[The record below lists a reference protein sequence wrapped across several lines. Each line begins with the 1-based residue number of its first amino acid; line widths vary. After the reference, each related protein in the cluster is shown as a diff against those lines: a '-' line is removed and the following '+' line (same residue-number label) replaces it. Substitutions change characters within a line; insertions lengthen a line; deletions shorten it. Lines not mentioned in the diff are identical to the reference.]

1 MARSGESHV
10 VLLTLQLLCL
20 RDARGLQDTIA
31 SIEVAAAGVAW
42 GIEIQLIPA
51 GLSPAGLR
59 QLALAAAWSS
69 RVHWWQGSAS
79 GSAAVLNDAAQDAQG
94 LWIWWLEPGD
104 LLAPSALQ
112 QWYELACR
120 EPQALVIAAAGEHL
134 DQWGGAHHHGVLPG
148 HQPLQQLV
156 DADLYCPG
164 AVSWRRSGEVCLP
177 PLPEHLEFCFRD
189 AWLLTVLEEQRER
202 LVTVEAVWAQ
212 THTNSDWQQP
222 GRCLGRVLEWTRELQ
237 RRWGEAPLAPLQRY
251 ALDLAHGEAQI
262 SAASSG
268 LLELE
273 GVFTAVQPLLST
285 GSWQR
290 LQRRWGLNGAKRP
303 WQEQLDWALR
313 SGGLLELWCVDLLRN
328 LLHPEL
334 LHLLNEQAVWG
345 PRRLVERLVSEEWW
359 SRYRLLRQDEALI
372 DLLNQPLAGMPLI
385 ALLHW
390 LHQGELQE
398 RFPLPE
404 QLSDYGLWWRE
415 QASAAM
421 AHMAFDAAG
430 CILKEPVSA
439 EDALMPEQRPFGVN
453 LIGHAFEVFGI
464 GEDVRMAALALGS
477 AGVPFCVVN
486 VPAHNGAAA
495 SDRSLE
501 AHSLA
506 PGDLG
511 PFRFN
516 LVCLAAPSHGA
527 WIAREGLAQQRGRT
541 TIVAWPWET
550 QTWPMAWQCLI
561 PLADA
566 FWPSSTFTAKALE
579 PFSTPP
585 NRPLQVLPM
594 AVHIDQPEQFR
605 IPKRRHIT
613 RERWGLQPE
622 AKLVLFVFDVK
633 SSLQRKNPWG
643 AIQAFQQAFPQDSP
657 TNVQLV
663 IKALRPGSANQAW
676 EELQQQAAQD
686 PRLKVIE
693 ADLERGDLLALMGA
707 CDVFLSLHR
716 SEGFG
721 RGIAEA
727 GILGLQVVTSA
738 WGGNVDFCQ
747 GENFHLVPCEPVQIE
762 AGAYV
767 QAEGHCWGEPDLTEA
782 SHQLLK
788 AVNSARMPAKAN
800 PCLEALAISATG
812 QRYRQGLELLS
823 RGSIN

>member
-1 MARSGESHV
+1 MARSGESHA
-10 VLLTLQLLCL
+10 VLLTLQLLCM

-31 SIEVAAAGVAW
+31 SIEVAAAGVPW
-42 GIEIQLIPA
+42 GVEIQLVPA

-59 QLALAAAWSS
+59 QLVLAAAWSS

-79 GSAAVLNDAAQDAQG
+79 GSAAVLNGAAQDAQG
-94 LWIWWLEPGD
+94 LWIWRLEPGD
-104 LLAPSALQ
+104 LLAASALQ

-134 DQWGGAHHHGVLPG
+134 DRWGGAHQHGVLPG
-148 HQPLQQLV
+148 DHPLQKLV

-164 AVSWRRSGEVCLP
+164 AVSWRRSREVCIP

-189 AWLLTVLEEQRER
+189 AWLLTVLEEQRDR
-202 LVTVEAVWAQ
+202 LATVEAVWAQ

-262 SAASSG
+262 PAASSG

-285 GSWQR
+285 RSWER

-334 LHLLNEQAVWG
+334 TQLLNEQAVWG

-359 SRYRLLRQDEALI
+359 TRYRLLRQDEALI
-372 DLLNQPLAGMPLI
+372 DLLNQQLEGMPLI

-390 LHQGELQE
+390 LHQAELQE

-404 QLSDYGLWWRE
+404 QLFDYGLWWRE
-415 QASAAM
+415 QASTAM

-430 CILKEPVSA
+430 CILREPISA
-439 EDALMPEQRPFGVN
+439 GDGLMPEQRPFGVN

-477 AGVPFCVVN
+477 AGVPFCVLN

-506 PGDLG
+506 PGELG
-511 PFRFN
+511 PYRFN

-550 QTWPMAWQCLI
+550 QTWPQAWECLI
-561 PLADA
+561 PLADGL
-566 FWPSSTFTAKALE
+566 WPSSTFTAQALE
-579 PFSTPP
+579 PFANPK
-585 NRPLQVLPM
+585 RRRLQVMPM
-594 AVHIDQPEQFR
+594 AVHIDQPEQYR
-605 IPKRRHIT
+605 DPALRRNT
-613 RERWGLQPE
+613 RQRWGLDPE

-643 AIQAFQQAFPQDSP
+643 AIEAFQRAFPQDSHI
-657 TNVQLV
+657 NVQLV

-727 GILGLQVVTSA
+727 GILGLEVVTSA
-738 WGGNVDFCQ
+738 WGGNRDFCQ
-747 GENFHLVPCEPVQIE
+747 GEPFHLVPCEPVQIE

-767 QAEGHCWGEPDLTEA
+767 QAESHWWGEPDLTEA
-782 SHQLLK
+782 SHQLLQ
-788 AVNSARMPAKAN
+788 AVLSEVSPAN
-800 PCLEALAISATG
+800 PNPLLEALTISDTG
-812 QRYRQGLELLS
+812 QRYRQGLELLN
-823 RGSIN
+823 RG

>member
-1 MARSGESHV
+1 MARSGQSHA

-51 GLSPAGLR
+51 GLSPAGLL

-148 HQPLQQLV
+148 HHPLQQLV

-202 LVTVEAVWAQ
+202 LVTVDAVWAQ

-237 RRWGEAPLAPLQRY
+237 RRWGVAPLAPLQRY

-285 GSWQR
+285 RSWER
-290 LQRRWGLNGAKRP
+290 LQWLWGLNGAKRP

-334 LHLLNEQAVWG
+334 LQLLNEQAVWG

-430 CILKEPVSA
+430 CILREPISA
-439 EDALMPEQRPFGVN
+439 GDALMPEQRPFGVN

-477 AGVPFCVVN
+477 ADVPFCVLN

-506 PGDLG
+506 PGELG
-511 PFRFN
+511 PYRFN

-550 QTWPMAWQCLI
+550 QTWPQAWECLI
-561 PLADA
+561 PLADGL
-566 FWPSSTFTAKALE
+566 WPSSTFTAQALE
-579 PFSTPP
+579 PFADPK
-585 NRPLQVLPM
+585 RRCLQVMPM
-594 AVHIDQPEQFR
+594 AVHIDQPEQYR
-605 IPKRRHIT
+605 DPALRRNT
-613 RERWGLQPE
+613 RQRWGLDPE

-643 AIQAFQQAFPQDSP
+643 AIEAFQQAFPQDSHI
-657 TNVQLV
+657 NVQLV

-788 AVNSARMPAKAN
+788 AVHSALSPAKAN

>member
-1 MARSGESHV
+1 MARSGERHA

-31 SIEVAAAGVAW
+31 SIEVAAAGVPW
-42 GIEIQLIPA
+42 GVEIQLVPA
-51 GLSPAGLR
+51 GLSPDGSR
-59 QLALAAAWSS
+59 QLVLAAAWSS
-69 RVHWWQGSAS
+69 RVHWWSGSAS
-79 GSAAVLNDAAQDAQG
+79 SPAAVLNGAAQDAQG

-164 AVSWRRSGEVCLP
+164 SVSWRRSPEVCLP
-177 PLPEHLEFCFRD
+177 PLPEHLQFCFRD

-202 LVTVEAVWAQ
+202 LVTVDAVWAQ

-262 SAASSG
+262 PSASSG

-290 LQRRWGLNGAKRP
+290 LQRRWSLNGAKRP
-303 WQEQLDWALR
+303 WQEQLDSALR

-334 LHLLNEQAVWG
+334 QLLNEQAVWG

-390 LHQGELQE
+390 LHQAELQE

-404 QLSDYGLWWRE
+404 QLFGYGLWWRE

-421 AHMAFDAAG
+421 PYMAFDAAG
-430 CILKEPVSA
+430 CILREPISA
-439 EDALMPEQRPFGVN
+439 GDALMPEHRPFGVN
-453 LIGHAFEVFGI
+453 LIGHAFEVLGI
-464 GEDVRMAALALGS
+464 GEALRTTALALES
-477 AGVPFCVVN
+477 AGVPFCIVN
-486 VPAHNGAAA
+486 VPANNGAAT
-495 SDRSLE
+495 SDRSME
-501 AHSLA
+501 AYTLA
-506 PGDLG
+506 PGELG
-511 PFRFN
+511 PYCFN
-516 LVCLAAPSHGA
+516 LVHMAASSHGA
-527 WIAREGLAQQRGRT
+527 WIAREGLAQQRSRT

-550 QTWPMAWQCLI
+550 QTWPKAWECTI
-561 PLADA
+561 PLADI
-566 FWPSSTFTAKALE
+566 FWPYSTFVAKGLE
-579 PFSTPP
+579 PFSDPQK
-585 NRPLQVLPM
+585 RPMQVMPI
-594 AVHIDQPEQFR
+594 AVHIENPAQYRSAE
-605 IPKRRHIT
+605 RRRST
-613 RERWGLQPE
+613 RELLGLD
-622 AKLVLFVFDVK
+622 AAAALVLFVFDVK
-633 SSLQRKNPWG
+633 SSLARKNPWG
-643 AIQAFQQAFPQDSP
+643 AIEAFQRAFPRDGNE
-657 TNVQLV
+657 NVQLV

-676 EELQQQAAQD
+676 EELQKYAATD
-686 PRLKVIE
+686 SRLKVIE
-693 ADLERGDLLALMGA
+693 ADLARGDLLALMGA

-721 RGIAEA
+721 LGIAEA

-738 WGGNVDFCQ
+738 WGGNIDFCK
-747 GENFHLVPCEPVQIE
+747 GEQFHLVPCVPVQI
-762 AGAYV
+762 APGAYV
-767 QAEGHCWGEPDLTEA
+767 HGEGHCWGEPGLTEA
-782 SHQLLK
+782 SYQLAK
-788 AVNSARMPAKAN
+788 AVLSAVSLPKCN
-800 PCLEALAISATG
+800 PFLEALSITAIG
-812 QRYRQGLELLS
+812 QRYRQGLELLCH
-823 RGSIN
+823 I

>member
-1 MARSGESHV
+1 MARSGESHA
-10 VLLTLQLLCL
+10 VLLTLQLLCM

-31 SIEVAAAGVAW
+31 SIEVAAAGVPW
-42 GIEIQLIPA
+42 GVEIQLVPD

-59 QLALAAAWSS
+59 QLVLAAAWSS

-79 GSAAVLNDAAQDAQG
+79 GSAAVLNGAAQDAQG
-94 LWIWWLEPGD
+94 LWIWRLEPGD
-104 LLAPSALQ
+104 LLAASALQ

-134 DQWGGAHHHGVLPG
+134 DQWGGAHQHGVLPG
-148 HQPLQQLV
+148 DHPLQKLV

-164 AVSWRRSGEVCLP
+164 AVSWRRSREVCIP

-189 AWLLTVLEEQRER
+189 AWLLTVLEEQRDR
-202 LVTVEAVWAQ
+202 LATVEAVWAQ

-262 SAASSG
+262 PAASSG

-285 GSWQR
+285 RSWER

-334 LHLLNEQAVWG
+334 TQLLNEQAVWG

-372 DLLNQPLAGMPLI
+372 DLLNQQLEGMPLI

-390 LHQGELQE
+390 LHQAELQE

-404 QLSDYGLWWRE
+404 QLFDYGLWWRE

-430 CILKEPVSA
+430 CILREPISA
-439 EDALMPEQRPFGVN
+439 GDALMPEQRPFGVN

-477 AGVPFCVVN
+477 AGVPFCVLN

-506 PGDLG
+506 PGELG
-511 PFRFN
+511 PYRFN

-550 QTWPMAWQCLI
+550 QTWPQAWECLI
-561 PLADA
+561 PLADGL
-566 FWPSSTFTAKALE
+566 WPSSTFTAQALE
-579 PFSTPP
+579 PFADPK
-585 NRPLQVLPM
+585 RRCLQVMPM
-594 AVHIDQPEQFR
+594 AVHIDQPEQYR
-605 IPKRRHIT
+605 DPALRRNT
-613 RERWGLQPE
+613 RQRWGLDPE

-643 AIQAFQQAFPQDSP
+643 AIEAFQQAFPQDSHIK
-657 TNVQLV
+657 VQLV

-693 ADLERGDLLALMGA
+693 AELERGDLLALMGA

-727 GILGLQVVTSA
+727 GILGLEVVTSA
-738 WGGNVDFCQ
+738 WGGNRDFCQ
-747 GENFHLVPCEPVQIE
+747 GEPFHLVPCEPVLIE
-762 AGAYV
+762 AGAYLRG
-767 QAEGHCWGEPDLTEA
+767 EGHWWGEPDLTEA
-782 SHQLLK
+782 SHQLLQ
-788 AVNSARMPAKAN
+788 AVLSEVAPAKPN
-800 PCLEALAISATG
+800 PCLEALTISATG
-812 QRYRQGLELLS
+812 QRYRQGLELLT
-823 RGSIN
+823 RG